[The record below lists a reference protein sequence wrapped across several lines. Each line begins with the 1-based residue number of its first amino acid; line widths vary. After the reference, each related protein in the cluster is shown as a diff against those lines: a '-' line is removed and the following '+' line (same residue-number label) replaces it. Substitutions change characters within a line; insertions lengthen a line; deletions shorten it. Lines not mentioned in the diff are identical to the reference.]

1 MHYHHRVVK
10 RSYDASRRQAAA
22 QENRQAILAAAARLF
37 VDPGYAGAR
46 MSDVADA
53 AGVAVPT
60 VAAHFG
66 SKKGLL
72 SAVLDV
78 SIAGDDEPVP
88 LSQRSFVEE
97 INALPTARQKL
108 ERYAVELAQTLARV
122 VDVKL
127 ALENAAVVD
136 LDAAAILAK
145 NDDEQLRGMT
155 MFATGLMAT
164 GEVRAGLSVDDVASV
179 LVLAMATRNY
189 DWLVRRR
196 GFSVDDFVHWYV
208 GSVAGAILRDGQP
221 GVVE

>member
-1 MHYHHRVVK
+1 MTYHHRVVK

-22 QENRQAILAAAARLF
+22 QENRRAILAAAAKLF

-53 AGVAVPT
+53 AGVSVPT

-88 LSQRSFVEE
+88 MAERSFVEE

-122 VDVKL
+122 VDVQL
-127 ALENAAVVD
+127 ALEHAAIVD
-136 LDAAAILAK
+136 ADAAAILAK
-145 NDDEQLRGMT
+145 NDEEQLHAMT
-155 MFATGLMAT
+155 MFAAGLMAT
-164 GEVRAGLSVDDVASV
+164 GEVRVGLGSDQVVSV
-179 LVLAMATRNY
+179 LVLAMAVRNY
-189 DWLVRRR
+189 DWLVRQR
-196 GFSVDDFVHWYV
+196 GFGVDDYVQWYV
-208 GSVAGAILRDGQP
+208 GSVAGAILRDRSQG
-221 GVVE
+221 

>member
-1 MHYHHRVVK
+1 MNYHHRVVK

-22 QENRQAILAAAARLF
+22 RENRRAILAAATRLF

-53 AGVAVPT
+53 AGVSVPT

-88 LSQRSFVEE
+88 MAERSFVEE

-108 ERYAVELAQTLARV
+108 ERYAVELAQTFARV
-122 VDVKL
+122 VDVQL
-127 ALENAAVVD
+127 ALEHAAIVD
-136 LDAAAILAK
+136 ADAAAILAK
-145 NDDEQLRGMT
+145 NDEEQLHAMT
-155 MFATGLMAT
+155 MFAAGLMAT
-164 GEVRAGLSVDDVASV
+164 GEVRAGLGSDQVVSV
-179 LVLAMATRNY
+179 LVLAMAVRNY
-189 DWLVRRR
+189 DWLVRQR
-196 GFSVDDFVHWYV
+196 GFSIDDYVQWYV
-208 GSVAGAILRDGQP
+208 GSVAGAILGDSQP
-221 GVVE
+221 S